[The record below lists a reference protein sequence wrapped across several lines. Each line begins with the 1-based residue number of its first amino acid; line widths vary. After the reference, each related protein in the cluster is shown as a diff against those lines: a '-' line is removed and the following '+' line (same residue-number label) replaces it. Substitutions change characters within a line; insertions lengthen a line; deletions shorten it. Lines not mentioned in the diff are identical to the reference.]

1 MEMVN
6 DIIVWALLL
15 TGSVFAI
22 IGGIGILRLPD
33 VYTRLH
39 GAGITDT
46 MGAGLILLGLAV
58 HEGFTLIT
66 VKLFLIFAFLINTS
80 PVSSHAVANAAHG
93 AGVRPLLDDDLE
105 TDKATGSGDPA

>member
-1 MEMVN
+1 MTMAL
-6 DIIVWALLL
+6 DLLTWGLLL
-15 TGSVFAI
+15 AGGAFSI

-46 MGAGLILLGLAV
+46 MGAGLILLGLMV

-66 VKLFLIFAFLINTS
+66 AKLVLIFIFLMMTS
-80 PVSSHAVANAAHG
+80 PVSSHALANAALG
-93 AGVRPLLDDDLE
+93 SGLRPLLHGQRQ
-105 TDKATGSGDPA
+105 KPAE

>member
-1 MEMVN
+1 MALIS

-15 TGSVFAI
+15 AGSVFAV

-66 VKLFLIFAFLINTS
+66 VKLALVFIFLIITS

-93 AGVRPLLDDDLE
+93 AGLRPLLDEDL
-105 TDKATGSGDPA
+105 KKGSKSDGGGAA